1 MRAASSSS
9 FAVLLGA
16 AVLLLLLLP
25 VALGF
30 GTPHGGMGFG
40 GAAMAPSASRR
51 GGRLPGVASSR
62 MVGSRQPRTQSVKGA
77 GHGGEQQLQA

>member
-1 MRAASSSS
+1 MRAASSS

-16 AVLLLLLLP
+16 AVLLLLP

-40 GAAMAPSASRR
+40 GAAAMAPSASRR
-51 GGRLPGVASSR
+51 GGLLPGVASSR